1 MEYSEFYINASQ
13 VETETLIEE
22 KIEEETV
29 ISHSLT
35 IFNDDYNTFDD
46 VINALVAVCGH
57 NHTQAEQCAYITH
70 FKGKCA
76 VKGGDFDALAPM
88 RNAICLRGISAE
100 IL

>member
-1 MEYSEFYINASQ
+1 MKYSNTYLSA
-13 VETETLIEE
+13 TLADTDTLIEE

-29 ISHSLT
+29 VSHSLT

-46 VINALVAVCGH
+46 VINALVTVCGH
-57 NHTQAEQCAYITH
+57 NHIQAEQCAYITH

-76 VKGGDFDALAPM
+76 VKGGDFDTLAPM